1 MNIPGLIE
9 ASAAEMGSADM
20 FKNILLVRA
29 GAPDMRNKLEEP
41 LPTLRRL
48 ALIRSNNI
56 IYSTAG
62 TPEGEIGPETFLTR

>member
-29 GAPDMRNKLEEP
+29 VRQICGTNWKGHS
-41 LPTLRRL
+41 RR
-48 ALIRSNNI
+48 
-56 IYSTAG
+56 
-62 TPEGEIGPETFLTR
+62 